1 MGKSKSRSKGKKGKK
16 GKKSKKNKKKVEE
29 EPGPPPELNTFV
41 YVRRKNLTLCLET
54 YELQTVKE
62 LKIQVATILRQFP
75 EDITLFAML
84 GKKEEEM
91 MDKEKPK
98 SEDDKKKEEKER
110 SRSRGKKDTKKGKKE
125 RAPSPPKPPADMT
138 IGQYGYT
145 PVNASIFKPAIMG
158 LSYRG
163 DDGEFEKLDITPF
176 GEFPVIPE
184 AIKMHLRNYVPP
196 PPPPPKNKQGNSKP
210 QRKK

>member
-1 MGKSKSRSKGKKGKK
+1 MGKSKSKSKGKKGKK
-16 GKKSKKNKKKVEE
+16 GKKSKKTKKVVVE
-29 EPGPPPELNTFV
+29 EPLPPPVLNTFV
-41 YVRRKNLTLCLET
+41 YIRRKNLTLCLET
-54 YELQTVKE
+54 YDLQTVKE

-91 MDKEKPK
+91 IEKEKPK
-98 SEDDKKKEEKER
+98 SEEDKKKEEKEK
-110 SRSRGKKDTKKGKKE
+110 SRSRGKKDSKNDRKA

-138 IGQYGYT
+138 IGQYGYN
-145 PVNASIFKPAIMG
+145 PVNASVFKPATIG
-158 LSYRG
+158 LTYRG
-163 DDGEFEKLDITPF
+163 DDGEFEKLEIDPY

-196 PPPPPKNKQGNSKP
+196 PPPPPKNRQANNKSQ
-210 QRKK
+210 KKK